1 MSEQSLLQECRRY
14 FPSLAW
20 DFDEG
25 GECTAHFYG
34 IDFYLAPEIDRSFS
48 VSILFSDKR
57 WDWNQRGFPSAASA
71 LAAASARW
79 QEFAALAMS
88 VVGPVAEQKLKLYT
102 VTASDVHDQWT
113 SKPYTS
119 MAEAEAVLSDIEGSY
134 MSSGI
139 EEHEVTLP
147 MGKTMSHDRSA
158 CTGSFSSGAPCPAAG
173 MCDRYRL
180 GLASDSPRQVWSIFD
195 ADATGQRCDE
205 FRESPPDRDA
215 QARAAA
221 DAMAWAEDN
230 PG

>member
-1 MSEQSLLQECRRY
+1 MSEQSLLQECRQH

-88 VVGPVAEQKLKLYT
+88 VVGPVPPPKPSPEHQRQSDMAI
-102 VTASDVHDQWT
+102 TAYVMEGDRRKAQG
-113 SKPYTS
+113 
-119 MAEAEAVLSDIEGSY
+119 LS
-134 MSSGI
+134 
-139 EEHEVTLP
+139 
-147 MGKTMSHDRSA
+147 
-158 CTGSFSSGAPCPAAG
+158 
-173 MCDRYRL
+173 
-180 GLASDSPRQVWSIFD
+180 
-195 ADATGQRCDE
+195 
-205 FRESPPDRDA
+205 PDREA

-230 PG
+230 PMSSK